1 MSQAKIG
8 DTVRVHYQAKS
19 KEGLIFDSTTQLTPL
34 QFTIG
39 KEEIIPAFEKALLGM
54 GVGDKK
60 EISLAS
66 EEAFGPYLQELVTT
80 IPRSQLPPD
89 ISFEIGQHLQVQQP
103 NGSPVIVKVVNI
115 TDDFVT
121 FDANHPLAGK
131 NLTFQIELIEIIK

>member
-1 MSQAKIG
+1 MSQAQVG
-8 DTVRVHYQAKS
+8 DTVRVHYQATS
-19 KEGLIFDSTTQLTPL
+19 KDGLIFDSTTQLTPL

-39 KEEIIPAFEKALLGM
+39 NEEIIPAFEKALVGM
-54 GVGDKK
+54 MVGDKK
-60 EISLAS
+60 EIALTA

-80 IPRSQLPPD
+80 IPRAQLPPD

-103 NGSPVIVKVVNI
+103 DGSAVIVKVVNT

-131 NLTFQIELIEIIK
+131 DLTFQIELIEIVK